1 MRMRF
6 CATMRR
12 PAFSITA
19 LTAPVRLRAVASG
32 LMIEKVRSMAMI
44 LSLKRKK
51 VVQSCRAYIGAFAIR
66 QAMPDRRGAHFALA
80 AEAGFQRGL
89 QRFHPDE
96 PNLKALSGFGSA
108 S

>member
-6 CATMRR
+6 CATMRS

-19 LTAPVRLRAVASG
+19 FTAPVRLRAVASG

-44 LSLKRKK
+44 LSLKRKR
-51 VVQSCRAYIGAFAIR
+51 VVRSCGAYIGAFAIR
-66 QAMPDRRGAHFALA
+66 QASAGTARRALRRSLR
-80 AEAGFQRGL
+80 AGFQHGL

-96 PNLKALSGFGSA
+96 PNLKGL
-108 S
+108 

>member
-6 CATMRR
+6 CATMRS

-19 LTAPVRLRAVASG
+19 FTAPVRLRAVASG

-44 LSLKRKK
+44 LSLQEKA
-51 VVQSCRAYIGAFAIR
+51 VVRSCGGYIGAVALR
-66 QAMPDRRGAHFALA
+66 QATVKAGMRALRRA
-80 AEAGFQRGL
+80 GL

-96 PNLKALSGFGSA
+96 PNLKAPSGFGSA
-108 S
+108 SPG